1 MNAVIQV
8 LRSLYEQILQV
19 SSSEYTTDHMKV
31 IREKGAHA
39 DVRVLT
45 WTISN
50 MCRGGFKTKELWQ
63 LVGLFVKGKRQTP
76 VYAFSNVGIQLNSI
90 YPLLKYFLK

>member
-1 MNAVIQV
+1 MGAVIQV
-8 LRSLYEQILQV
+8 LKSLYDQVVQV
-19 SSSEYTTDHMKV
+19 SAAENSTNHIKV

-50 MCRGGFKTKELWQ
+50 MCRGGFRTKELWQ
-63 LVGLFVKGKRQTP
+63 LVSMKIIYNLHRFLFR
-76 VYAFSNVGIQLNSI
+76 N
-90 YPLLKYFLK
+90 

>member
-1 MNAVIQV
+1 MQKKQISWALSNIAGESASLRERLLHQNAMNAVIQV
-8 LRSLYEQILQV
+8 LKSLYEQILQV
-19 SSSEYTTDHMKV
+19 SSSENTTDHMKV

-63 LVGLFVKGKRQTP
+63 LVG
-76 VYAFSNVGIQLNSI
+76 Y
-90 YPLLKYFLK
+90 